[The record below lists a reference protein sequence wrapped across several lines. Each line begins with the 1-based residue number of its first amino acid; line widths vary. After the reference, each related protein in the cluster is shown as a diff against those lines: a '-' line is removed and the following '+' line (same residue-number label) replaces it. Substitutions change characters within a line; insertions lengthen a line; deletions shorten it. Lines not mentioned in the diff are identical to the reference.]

1 MSTIFQMMVNARMR
15 LGQPSAQRP
24 SERELL
30 QATLNHCQ
38 SLFNQIS
45 NSNEP
50 WAIGVND
57 LILTVNPGQEE
68 YSLSGGPTMGKPFV
82 MYTMDSSNPAHIERM
97 IPTYELQNLLL
108 SYAGPRNGLLYWP
121 QSFDGSTHTAMGVAF
136 YEKGGV
142 DGWYA
147 RIRPVPQLSAQYR
160 IIYGLGNWVQQAAL
174 SSSPVL
180 SEHHHLLETR
190 IAQSVLPMT
199 RWTDD
204 EDADRKTRME
214 YAAMLA
220 NDDQRFTRD
229 FEIYLRSLNQSRI
242 TFRSSGLYFDY

>member
-1 MSTIFQMMVNARMR
+1 MSTVYQMMINARMR
-15 LGQPSAQRP
+15 LGEPSAQRP
-24 SERELL
+24 SSRQLL

-50 WAIGVND
+50 WAIGGTD
-57 LILTVNPGQEE
+57 LILTVNNGQEE
-68 YSLSGGPTMGKPFV
+68 YSLSGGPTMGKPFL
-82 MYTMDSSNPAHIERM
+82 MYTMMPSNPAHIERM

-108 SYAGPRNGLLYWP
+108 SYTGPRNGLFLWP
-121 QSFDGSTHTAMGVAF
+121 TWDNSNCTAMGVAF
-136 YEKGGV
+136 YEKGGI
-142 DGWYA
+142 DGWWC
-147 RIRPVPQLSAQYR
+147 RIRPVPQLTAQYR

-190 IAQSVLPMT
+190 IAQSVLAMT

-204 EDADRKTRME
+204 EEADRKTRME

-220 NDDQRFTRD
+220 NDEQQFRRD
-229 FEIYLRSLNQSRI
+229 FEIYLRSTVEARI
-242 TFRSSGLYFDY
+242 NFRSSGYPY

>member
-1 MSTIFQMMVNARMR
+1 MSTVFQMMINARMR
-15 LGQPSAQRP
+15 LGEPSAQRP
-24 SERELL
+24 SQRQLL

-45 NSNEP
+45 NSNEA
-50 WAIGVND
+50 WAVATND
-57 LILTVNPGQEE
+57 LILTVTPNQDT
-68 YSLSGGPTMGKPFV
+68 YTLNGGPTAGKPFV
-82 MYTMDSSNPAHIERM
+82 MYTQDPSNPAHIERM
-97 IPTYELQNLLL
+97 IPTYKLENLLL
-108 SYAGPRNGLLYWP
+108 AYDGPRNGLFYWP
-121 QSFDGSTHTAMGVAF
+121 SYYGTSNHTALGVSF

-142 DGWYA
+142 DGWYC

-160 IIYGLGNWVQQAAL
+160 IVYGLGNWVQQAAL

-204 EDADRKTRME
+204 PEADRKTRME
-214 YAAMLA
+214 YAAALA
-220 NDDQRFTRD
+220 MDNQQFTED
-229 FEIYLRSLNQSRI
+229 FQIYLRSTVESRI
-242 TFRSSGLYFDY
+242 TFRRSGFDY

>member
-15 LGQPSAQRP
+15 LGEPSAQRP
-24 SERELL
+24 SSRQML

-50 WAIGVND
+50 WAIGGND
-57 LILTVNPGQEE
+57 LVLTVSPGVEE
-68 YSLSGGPTMGKPFV
+68 YALSGGPTMGKPFV
-82 MYTMDSSNPAHIERM
+82 MYTQDLSNPAHIERM
-97 IPTYELQNLLL
+97 IPAYELQNLLL
-108 SYAGPRNGLLYWP
+108 SNDGPRNGLYLWP
-121 QSFDGSTHTAMGVAF
+121 TWSGTSNHTAMGVAF
-136 YEKGGV
+136 YEKGGA

-147 RIRPVPQLSAQYR
+147 RIRPVPQLVAQYR

-180 SEHHHLLETR
+180 SEHHHLIETR
-190 IAQSVLPMT
+190 IAQSVLAMT

-204 EDADRKTRME
+204 EEADRKTRAE
-214 YAAMLA
+214 YAAMLN
-220 NDDQRFTRD
+220 NDEAQFRRD
-229 FEIYLRSLNQSRI
+229 FEIYLRSTVESRI
-242 TFRSSGLYFDY
+242 SFRTSGFDY

>member
-15 LGQPSAQRP
+15 LGEPSAQRP
-24 SERELL
+24 SSRQML

-50 WAIGVND
+50 WAIGGSD
-57 LILTVNPGQEE
+57 LVLTVSPGVEE
-68 YSLSGGPTMGKPFV
+68 YALSGGPTMGKPFV
-82 MYTMDSSNPAHIERM
+82 MYTQDLSNPAHIERM
-97 IPTYELQNLLL
+97 IPAYELQNLLL
-108 SYAGPRNGLLYWP
+108 SNDGPRNGLYLWP
-121 QSFDGSTHTAMGVAF
+121 TWSGTSNHTALGVAF

-147 RIRPVPQLSAQYR
+147 RIRPVPQLVAQYR

-180 SEHHHLLETR
+180 SEHHHLIETR
-190 IAQSVLPMT
+190 IAQSVLAMT

-204 EDADRKTRME
+204 EDADRKTRAE
-214 YAAMLA
+214 YAAMLN
-220 NDDQRFTRD
+220 NDEAQFRRD
-229 FEIYLRSLNQSRI
+229 FEIYLRSMVESRI
-242 TFRSSGLYFDY
+242 SFRTSGFDY

>member
-1 MSTIFQMMVNARMR
+1 MSTVYQMMVNARML

-24 SERELL
+24 SDRELL

-50 WAIGVND
+50 WAIGGND
-57 LILTVNPGQEE
+57 LILTVNAGQEE
-68 YSLSGGPTMGKPFV
+68 YNLSGGPTMGKPFV
-82 MYTMDSSNPAHIERM
+82 MYTMNPSNPAHIERM

-108 SYAGPRNGLLYWP
+108 AYFGPRNGMFLWP
-121 QSFDGSTHTAMGVAF
+121 SYYDGSNHTAMGVAF

-142 DGWYA
+142 DGWWC
-147 RIRPVPQLSAQYR
+147 RIRPVPQLSSQYR

-204 EDADRKTRME
+204 EDADRKTRLE
-214 YAAMLA
+214 YAAKLD
-220 NDDQRFTRD
+220 NDNRQFTQD
-229 FEIYLRSLNQSRI
+229 FQLYLRSLNQSRI
-242 TFRSSGLYFDY
+242 TFRRSGFEY

>member
-1 MSTIFQMMVNARMR
+1 MSTVYQMMVNARMR
-15 LGQPSAQRP
+15 LGEPSAQRP
-24 SERELL
+24 SQRQLL

-45 NSNEP
+45 NSNET
-50 WAIGVND
+50 WAIGQND
-57 LILTVNPGQEE
+57 LILTVQPNVEE
-68 YSLSGGPTMGKPFV
+68 YALSGGPTMGKPFL
-82 MYTMDSSNPAHIERM
+82 MYTMDATNPAHIEQM
-97 IPTYELQNLLL
+97 IPTYELENLLL
-108 SYAGPRNGLLYWP
+108 SYYGPRNAQFFWP
-121 QSFDGSTHTAMGVAF
+121 TWTGSAQHTALGVSF

-147 RIRPVPQLSAQYR
+147 RIRPVPQVSAQYR

-190 IAQSVLPMT
+190 IALSVLPMT

-204 EDADRKTRME
+204 EEADRKTRADYMRTL
-214 YAAMLA
+214 AADEA
-220 NDDQRFTRD
+220 QFRRD
-229 FEIYLRSLNQSRI
+229 FELYLRSTVESRI
-242 TFRSSGLYFDY
+242 GFRRSGFEY